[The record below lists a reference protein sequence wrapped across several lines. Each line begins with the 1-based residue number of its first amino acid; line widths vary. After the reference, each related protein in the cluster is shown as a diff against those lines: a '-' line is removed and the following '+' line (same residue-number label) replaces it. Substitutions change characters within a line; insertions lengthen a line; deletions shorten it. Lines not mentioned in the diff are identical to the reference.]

1 MGSPTKACV
10 PARQDSFR
18 LPPSSRP
25 QTSHSSN
32 KMAKG
37 SGSKKAKKSGSNVF
51 ALFSQRQIQ
60 EFKEAFGIMD
70 ADKDGLLS
78 SSDIVAAFNS
88 VGKSVSDGEAQ
99 GMLSEA
105 PGPVNFTQM
114 VMLFAEKMAG
124 GADDDDT
131 ILKAFDAFEVNG
143 KIDADMFKHSLM
155 TFGDKFTSA
164 KVDNAFGEFSIE
176 DGMID
181 SAQLKGLMVSKKDN
195 KRVSQNQSYQR
206 HHLIR
211 ISSCH
216 KTTSKKKTKKRILLK
231 QKLFI
236 PSKTNNLK
244 DYEN

>member
-1 MGSPTKACV
+1 MGSPKKV
-10 PARQDSFR
+10 RVRARTRDSFR
-18 LPPSSRP
+18 LPPSSGP
-25 QTSHSSN
+25 QTSSTN

-78 SSDIVAAFNS
+78 SGDIVAAFNS

-143 KIDADMFKHSLM
+143 KIDADIFKRWLEVLMMTTPSLRLSM
-155 TFGDKFTSA
+155 
-164 KVDNAFGEFSIE
+164 
-176 DGMID
+176 
-181 SAQLKGLMVSKKDN
+181 
-195 KRVSQNQSYQR
+195 
-206 HHLIR
+206 
-211 ISSCH
+211 
-216 KTTSKKKTKKRILLK
+216 
-231 QKLFI
+231 
-236 PSKTNNLK
+236 PSKSTAKSTQTCSNTPLCPSVTNSPLPK
-244 DYEN
+244 

>member
-25 QTSHSSN
+25 KTLNTSN
-32 KMAKG
+32 TMAKG

-114 VMLFAEKMAG
+114 LCFS
-124 GADDDDT
+124 
-131 ILKAFDAFEVNG
+131 LRRWPEVLMMMTPSSRLSMPSKSTAKSTQICSNT
-143 KIDADMFKHSLM
+143 LM
-155 TFGDKFTSA
+155 TFGDKFSA
-164 KVDNAFGEFSIE
+164 SEVDNA
-176 DGMID
+176 
-181 SAQLKGLMVSKKDN
+181 
-195 KRVSQNQSYQR
+195 
-206 HHLIR
+206 
-211 ISSCH
+211 
-216 KTTSKKKTKKRILLK
+216 
-231 QKLFI
+231 
-236 PSKTNNLK
+236 
-244 DYEN
+244 

>member
-10 PARQDSFR
+10 PAWQDSFR

-25 QTSHSSN
+25 QTLHSSN
-32 KMAKG
+32 TMAKG

-51 ALFSQRQIQ
+51 ALFSRRQIQ

-88 VGKSVSDGEAQ
+88 VGKSVSDVEVQ

-131 ILKAFDAFEVNG
+131 ILKAFEAFEINC
-143 KIDADMFKHSLM
+143 KIDAEMFRHSLI
-155 TFGDKFTSA
+155 TFGDKFTNQE
-164 KVDNAFGEFSIE
+164 VDNAYSEFLIE
-176 DGMID
+176 DGFID
-181 SAQLKGLMVSKKDN
+181 STHLKGLMVSKK
-195 KRVSQNQSYQR
+195 
-206 HHLIR
+206 
-211 ISSCH
+211 
-216 KTTSKKKTKKRILLK
+216 
-231 QKLFI
+231 
-236 PSKTNNLK
+236 
-244 DYEN
+244 EEGEE

>member
-1 MGSPTKACV
+1 MGSPKKV
-10 PARQDSFR
+10 RVRARTRDSFR

-25 QTSHSSN
+25 QTSSTN

-78 SSDIVAAFNS
+78 SGDIVAAFNS

-131 ILKAFDAFEVNG
+131 ILKAFDASEVNG

-155 TFGDKFTSA
+155 TFGDKFSA
-164 KVDNAFGEFSIE
+164 SEVDNAFGEFVIE

-181 SAQLKGLMVSKKDN
+181 AVHLKGLMVSKK
-195 KRVSQNQSYQR
+195 
-206 HHLIR
+206 
-211 ISSCH
+211 
-216 KTTSKKKTKKRILLK
+216 
-231 QKLFI
+231 
-236 PSKTNNLK
+236 
-244 DYEN
+244 EEEAE

>member
-10 PARQDSFR
+10 PAWQDSFR

-70 ADKDGLLS
+70 ADKDGLLP
-78 SSDIVAAFNS
+78 SSDIVAAFGN

-114 VMLFAEKMAG
+114 VMLSQRRWP
-124 GADDDDT
+124 
-131 ILKAFDAFEVNG
+131 EVL
-143 KIDADMFKHSLM
+143 MMMTPSLRLSM
-155 TFGDKFTSA
+155 
-164 KVDNAFGEFSIE
+164 
-176 DGMID
+176 
-181 SAQLKGLMVSKKDN
+181 
-195 KRVSQNQSYQR
+195 
-206 HHLIR
+206 
-211 ISSCH
+211 
-216 KTTSKKKTKKRILLK
+216 
-231 QKLFI
+231 
-236 PSKTNNLK
+236 PSKLTAK
-244 DYEN
+244 STQ

>member
-1 MGSPTKACV
+1 MGV
-10 PARQDSFR
+10 PRRLVSLPVARDSFR

-25 QTSHSSN
+25 ETSKLLKHT
-32 KMAKG
+32 MAKG

-60 EFKEAFGIMD
+60 EFMD

-143 KIDADMFKHSLM
+143 K
-155 TFGDKFTSA
+155 
-164 KVDNAFGEFSIE
+164 
-176 DGMID
+176 
-181 SAQLKGLMVSKKDN
+181 
-195 KRVSQNQSYQR
+195 
-206 HHLIR
+206 
-211 ISSCH
+211 
-216 KTTSKKKTKKRILLK
+216 
-231 QKLFI
+231 
-236 PSKTNNLK
+236 
-244 DYEN
+244 

>member
-10 PARQDSFR
+10 PALQDSFR
-18 LPPSSRP
+18 LSPSSRP
-25 QTSHSSN
+25 QTLHSSN
-32 KMAKG
+32 TMAMG
-37 SGSKKAKKSGSNVF
+37 SGSKKAKKSGPNVF

-78 SSDIVAAFNS
+78 SSDIVAAFSS

-131 ILKAFDAFEVNG
+131 ILKAFEAFEING
-143 KIDADMFKHSLM
+143 KIDAEMFRHSLI
-155 TFGDKFTSA
+155 TFGDKFTNQE
-164 KVDNAFGEFSIE
+164 VDNAYSEFLIE
-176 DGMID
+176 DGFID
-181 SAQLKGLMVSKKDN
+181 ATHLKGLMVSKK
-195 KRVSQNQSYQR
+195 
-206 HHLIR
+206 
-211 ISSCH
+211 
-216 KTTSKKKTKKRILLK
+216 
-231 QKLFI
+231 
-236 PSKTNNLK
+236 
-244 DYEN
+244 EEGEE

>member
-10 PARQDSFR
+10 PAWQETHFDS
-18 LPPSSRP
+18 LPLRDQLN
-25 QTSHSSN
+25 QTHY

-37 SGSKKAKKSGSNVF
+37 SGSKKAKKRGSNVF

-78 SSDIVAAFNS
+78 SSDVVAAFSS

-124 GADDDDT
+124 GDDDDT
-131 ILKAFDAFEVNG
+131 ILKAFDSFEING
-143 KIDADMFKHSLM
+143 KIDAEMFKHSLC
-155 TFGDKFTSA
+155 TFGDKFTASE
-164 KVDNAFGEFSIE
+164 VDNAYSEFIIE

-181 SAQLKGLMVSKKDN
+181 AAHLKGLMVSKK
-195 KRVSQNQSYQR
+195 
-206 HHLIR
+206 
-211 ISSCH
+211 
-216 KTTSKKKTKKRILLK
+216 
-231 QKLFI
+231 
-236 PSKTNNLK
+236 
-244 DYEN
+244 EEGEE

>member
-10 PARQDSFR
+10 PACQDSFR

-25 QTSHSSN
+25 QTLNTSN
-32 KMAKG
+32 TMAKG

-78 SSDIVAAFNS
+78 SSDLVAAFAG
-88 VGKSVSDGEAQ
+88 VGKSISDGEAS

-131 ILKAFDAFEVNG
+131 ILKAFDSFEING
-143 KIDADMFKHSLM
+143 EMFRHSLC
-155 TFGDKFTSA
+155 TFGDKFTTSE
-164 KVDNAFGEFSIE
+164 VDNAYSEFVIE

-181 SAQLKGLMVSKKDN
+181 AAHLKGLMVSKK
-195 KRVSQNQSYQR
+195 
-206 HHLIR
+206 
-211 ISSCH
+211 
-216 KTTSKKKTKKRILLK
+216 
-231 QKLFI
+231 
-236 PSKTNNLK
+236 
-244 DYEN
+244 EEGEE

>member
-1 MGSPTKACV
+1 MGSPKKVRVRAC
-10 PARQDSFR
+10 PRDSFR

-25 QTSHSSN
+25 QTSSTN

-78 SSDIVAAFNS
+78 SGDIVAAFNS

-131 ILKAFDAFEVNG
+131 ILKAFDASE
-143 KIDADMFKHSLM
+143 
-155 TFGDKFTSA
+155 
-164 KVDNAFGEFSIE
+164 VDNAFGEFLIE

-181 SAQLKGLMVSKKDN
+181 AVHLKGLMVSKKEEELN
-195 KRVSQNQSYQR
+195 KLFSIKYQSYHR

-216 KTTSKKKTKKRILLK
+216 ILQRAKKTKKTKFSSKKRKVIEK
-231 QKLFI
+231 IIEIHPSTI
-236 PSKTNNLK
+236 PSRKKKANYAK
-244 DYEN
+244 